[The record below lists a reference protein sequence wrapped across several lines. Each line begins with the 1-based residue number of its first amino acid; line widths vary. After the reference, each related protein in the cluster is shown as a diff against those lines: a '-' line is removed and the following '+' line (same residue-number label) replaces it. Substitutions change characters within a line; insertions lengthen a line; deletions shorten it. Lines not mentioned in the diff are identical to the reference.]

1 MHKLFC
7 CDVMNDSLQSA
18 GEKGYSIIPAE
29 MENKKGDYYF
39 IFQFR
44 SADQNQTEGR
54 LIVNE
59 VVIKYCPWCGT
70 KLSFLTES
78 FREEIETL
86 AKKNEHLTI
95 KI

>member
-1 MHKLFC
+1 MKPFC
-7 CDVMNDSLQSA
+7 CSVLSDTLYSA
-18 GEKGYSIIPAE
+18 GQKGYSVIPAE

-59 VVIKYCPWCGT
+59 VAIKYCPWCGT
-70 KLSFLTES
+70 KLSSLMES
-78 FREEIETL
+78 FREEIQIL